1 MQPDETIRQTGAP
14 PAMPWK
20 KNAALFLIS
29 QQFSIFGSSVAAFGI
44 LWYVTLET
52 SSGNAMT
59 GIILASFLPQVFTAL
74 LAGVW
79 ADRYNRKLLILL
91 PDLFIALSTLVL
103 VILLWQG
110 VTSLSLLV
118 LVSALRSFAQGIQM
132 PSVSALLPQLVPADK
147 LVRINGIAS
156 TLTSVLQLAAPAAA
170 GILLGSLGISFTL
183 LTDVVTALL
192 AVLTLLFLRVPA
204 LKRAGLAG
212 EEKRGPFR
220 DLADGLRYTRNH
232 PFLLRL
238 LVSYALV
245 YFLITPAA
253 FLTPLLI
260 ERSYGPEVW
269 RLTFNEIFWTGGML
283 LGGVFIAV
291 KGRFS
296 NKFRVM
302 FWCTIA
308 FGISFGMLGVVSDFG
323 LYLALLVAGGL
334 FMPAYSTASTVLVQE
349 HVEEG
354 MMGRV
359 FSLVSIIASVSLPAG
374 MVVFGPLGDIFSVE
388 SIMVVS
394 GALLVCVAPL
404 ALGCRLPKD

>member
-1 MQPDETIRQTGAP
+1 MQTEAITPQNRPEPGT
-14 PAMPWK
+14 PWK

-74 LAGVW
+74 IAGVW
-79 ADRYNRKLLILL
+79 ADRYNRKLLIML

-110 VTSLSLLV
+110 VNSLTLLV

-132 PSVSALLPQLVPADK
+132 PSVSALVPQLVPADK

-156 TLTSVLQLAAPAAA
+156 TLTSILQLAAPAVA
-170 GILLGSLGISFTL
+170 GILLGSLGISYTL
-183 LTDVVTALL
+183 LADVVTALL
-192 AVLTLLFLRVPA
+192 AVGTLLLLKVPRREQKPRVEGAP
-204 LKRAGLAG
+204 
-212 EEKRGPFR
+212 RGPFR
-220 DLADGLRYTRNH
+220 DLAEGFRYTRNH

-238 LVSYALV
+238 LGIYALV

-283 LGGVFIAV
+283 LGGVFVAV
-291 KGRFS
+291 KGQFS

-302 FWCTIA
+302 FWCTVA
-308 FGISFGMLGVVSDFG
+308 FGVSFGLLGVVSEFG

-374 MVVFGPLGDIFSVE
+374 MVVFGPLGDVFSME
-388 SIMVVS
+388 SIMIVS
-394 GALLVCVAPL
+394 GALLVCAAPL
-404 ALGCRLPKD
+404 VLGCRLSKD

>member
-1 MQPDETIRQTGAP
+1 MQPEETIRQTGTP

-59 GIILASFLPQVFTAL
+59 GIILAAFLPQVFTAL

-79 ADRYNRKLLILL
+79 ADRYNRKLLIML

-110 VTSLSLLV
+110 VTSLPLLV

-132 PSVSALLPQLVPADK
+132 PSVSALMPQLVPGDK

-170 GILLGSLGISFTL
+170 GVLLGSLGISFTL

-192 AVLTLLFLRVPA
+192 AVLTLLFLRVPP
-204 LKRAGLAG
+204 LQRADRPDG
-212 EEKRGPFR
+212 EKRGPFR
-220 DLADGLRYTRNH
+220 DLADGFRYTRNH

-238 LVSYALV
+238 LGIYALV

-308 FGISFGMLGVVSDFG
+308 FGVSFGMLGVVSDFG
-323 LYLALLVAGGL
+323 FYLALLVAGGL

-374 MVVFGPLGDIFSVE
+374 MVVFGPLGDVFSVE
-388 SIMVVS
+388 TIMIVS
-394 GALLVCVAPL
+394 GALLACVAPL
-404 ALGCRLPKD
+404 ILGCRLAKD